1 MNEYISIN
9 ISKIKEKI
17 NKWCD
22 NYSRFSEVAMY
33 GNTRHYDINLLRKK
47 SNYSINE
54 TIINLFP
61 DVIGTPS

>member
-33 GNTRHYDINLLRKK
+33 GNTKHYDKNNKK
-47 SNYSINE
+47 YKSIE
-54 TIINLFP
+54 EKK
-61 DVIGTPS
+61 